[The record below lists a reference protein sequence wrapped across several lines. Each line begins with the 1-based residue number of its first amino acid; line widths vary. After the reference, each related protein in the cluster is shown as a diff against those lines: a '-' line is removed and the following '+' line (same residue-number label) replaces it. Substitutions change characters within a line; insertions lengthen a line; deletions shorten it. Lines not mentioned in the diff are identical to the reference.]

1 MELVGLADQTTTAA
15 LQVGTGCVVA
25 EAEVMYIACA
35 RGLQLGMAGIVPITP
50 EQLPSLQVPHSSVCL
65 SCPASQSSPAA
76 RPPRLH
82 MGALQVDVRTQHPV
96 VHRLVRL
103 RQAEHELLHHKLA
116 LHGPPVGAPV
126 LDPLHRVAGGAL
138 TRQSEGG
145 VLQVALTLC

>member
-1 MELVGLADQTTTAA
+1 MGLADQTTTAA

-35 RGLQLGMAGIVPITP
+35 R
-50 EQLPSLQVPHSSVCL
+50 
-65 SCPASQSSPAA
+65 
-76 RPPRLH
+76 
-82 MGALQVDVRTQHPV
+82 D